1 MDKKY
6 LFLLNESFFE
16 VPKLEKISLFLLKLF
31 TNNMKKIVT
40 VSLLTLAFV
49 SCEKKQEAKP
59 EEGKVAY
66 AVFGDSISSD
76 GAITSAEMM
85 DKFKTLKE
93 GDTLEVK
100 FKSGINEVCQK
111 KGCWMTLDLAD
122 DKEAFVK
129 FKDYGFFVPKN
140 AQDKDVIVNGK
151 AFVSIES
158 VDVLKHYAKD
168 AGKSQAAIDSI
179 TEPKVT
185 YSFMAD
191 GVLIEK

>member
-1 MDKKY
+1 
-6 LFLLNESFFE
+6 
-16 VPKLEKISLFLLKLF
+16 
-31 TNNMKKIVT
+31 MKK
-40 VSLLTLAFV
+40 
-49 SCEKKQEAKP
+49 
-59 EEGKVAY
+59 
-66 AVFGDSISSD
+66 GDSI
-76 GAITSAEMM
+76 T
-85 DKFKTLKE
+85 
-93 GDTLEVK
+93 VK
-100 FKSGINEVCQK
+100 FITKINSVCKK
-111 KGCWMTLDLAD
+111 KGCWMKLDLGNG
-122 DKEAFVK
+122 ESAFVK

-191 GVLIEK
+191 GVLIAK

>member
-1 MDKKY
+1 MISI
-6 LFLLNESFFE
+6 LL
-16 VPKLEKISLFLLKLF
+16 
-31 TNNMKKIVT
+31 
-40 VSLLTLAFV
+40 LALMFV
-49 SCEKKQEAKP
+49 SCEKKHEVKPDVAK
-59 EEGKVAY
+59 VDY
-66 AVFGDSISSD
+66 AVFGDSISSE

-85 DKFKTLKE
+85 DKYKSLKE

-111 KGCWMTLDLAD
+111 KGCWMTIDLAE

-185 YSFMAD
+185 YSFMAN
-191 GVLIEK
+191 GVLIAK

>member
-1 MDKKY
+1 
-6 LFLLNESFFE
+6 
-16 VPKLEKISLFLLKLF
+16 
-31 TNNMKKIVT
+31 
-40 VSLLTLAFV
+40 
-49 SCEKKQEAKP
+49 
-59 EEGKVAY
+59 
-66 AVFGDSISSD
+66 
-76 GAITSAEMM
+76 MM
-85 DKFKTLKE
+85 EKFKSLKE

-140 AQDKDVIVNGK
+140 AQDKEVIVNGK

-179 TEPKVT
+179 VEPKVT

-191 GVLIEK
+191 GVLIAK

>member
-1 MDKKY
+1 
-6 LFLLNESFFE
+6 
-16 VPKLEKISLFLLKLF
+16 LLKLF
-31 TNNMKKIVT
+31 TIKMKKILT
-40 VSLLTLAFV
+40 LSLLTIAFV
-49 SCEKKQEAKP
+49 SCEQKKETTPEIAK
-59 EEGKVAY
+59 VDY
-66 AVFGDSISSD
+66 AFFGDSISSE
-76 GAITSAEMM
+76 GALSNAEMM
-85 DKFKTLKE
+85 EKFKSLKE

-140 AQDKDVIVNGK
+140 AQDKEVIVNGK
-151 AFVSIES
+151 AFVSVES

-179 TEPKVT
+179 VEPKVT
-185 YSFMAD
+185 YSFMAN
-191 GVLIEK
+191 GVLIAK